1 MSTIK
6 DVARLA
12 NVGVGTVSRVIS
24 GKGPASADAVARVL
38 DAVSVLDF
46 KPSRSA
52 RALASKT
59 TGMLGVFVTE
69 FSGHFFGPILL
80 AVDRELRAVDRHM
93 VAATGCG
100 QGDARHLAHDG
111 IEFLLERECDGILMF
126 SNELYEDELLA
137 LHKRCPRLAVMNRTA
152 KGMERD
158 CFSVD
163 HVLAGRLAAR
173 ALLEMGHREIAVISG
188 RRTASDNEDRL
199 RGFDAELALHGLR
212 VNDAL
217 REDGDFS
224 FASGE
229 AAMQKLLAKGP
240 PFTAVFAC
248 NDLMAMAAIGA
259 LQQAGLRV
267 PREVSVIGYDDT
279 DFGAYMLPRMTTVC
293 IPTRDVASHATRHLI
308 NRCYGKSL
316 PVVRKF
322 EPSLVWRDSVGA
334 GPHSPL
340 RSRTGT

>member
-24 GKGPASADAVARVL
+24 GKGPASSDAVARVL
-38 DAVSVLDF
+38 AAVSELDF
-46 KPSRSA
+46 RPSRSA

-80 AVDRELRAVDRHM
+80 AVDSELRAVDRHM

-100 QGDARHLAHDG
+100 EGDPRHLAHDG
-111 IEFLLERECDGILMF
+111 IEFLIERECDGILMF
-126 SNELYEDELLA
+126 SNELYDEELLA
-137 LHKRCPRLAVMNRTA
+137 LHKRCPRLAVLNRTA
-152 KGMERD
+152 RGMERD
-158 CFSVD
+158 CFTVD

-173 ALLEMGHREIAVISG
+173 ALLENGHRDIAVISG
-188 RRTASDNEDRL
+188 RHTASDNEDRL
-199 RGFDAELALHGLR
+199 RGFDAELAQHGLR
-212 VNDAL
+212 VDAAL
-217 REDGDFS
+217 RESGDFS
-224 FASGE
+224 FASGDV
-229 AAMQKLLAKGP
+229 AMRQLLAKGL

-248 NDLMAMAAIGA
+248 NDLMAMGAIGA

-267 PREVSVIGYDDT
+267 PQEISVIGYDDT
-279 DFGAYMLPRMTTVC
+279 DFAAYMLPRLTTVR
-293 IPTRDVASHATRHLI
+293 IPTREVVINATRHLI

-316 PVVRKF
+316 SVVRKF
-322 EPSLVWRDSVGA
+322 APSLVWRDSVA
-334 GPHSPL
+334 RGPHAPL
-340 RSRTGT
+340 RPRSA

>member
-38 DAVSVLDF
+38 AAVSELGF
-46 KPSRSA
+46 RPSSSA

-93 VAATGCG
+93 VSATGCG
-100 QGDARHLAHDG
+100 EGDARHLAHDG
-111 IEFLLERECDGILMF
+111 IDFLIERECDGILMF
-126 SNELYEDELLA
+126 SNEIYDDELLA
-137 LHKRCPRLAVMNRTA
+137 LHARCPRLAVINRTA
-152 KGMERD
+152 RGMERD
-158 CFSVD
+158 CFTVD
-163 HVLAGRLAAR
+163 HVLAGRIAAR
-173 ALLEMGHREIAVISG
+173 ALLEHGHRDIAVISG

-199 RGFDAELALHGLR
+199 RGFDAELAEHGLH
-212 VNDAL
+212 VDPTL

-224 FASGE
+224 FASGDV
-229 AAMQKLLAKGP
+229 AMRKLLATGRR
-240 PFTAVFAC
+240 FTAVFAC
-248 NDLMAMAAIGA
+248 NDLMAMAAIA
-259 LQQAGLRV
+259 VLHQAGLRV
-267 PREVSVIGYDDT
+267 PQEMSVLGFDDT
-279 DFGAYMLPRMTTVC
+279 DFAAYMLPRLTTVC
-293 IPTRDVASHATRHLI
+293 IPTREVARNATRHLI

-316 PVVRKF
+316 SVVRKF
-322 EPSLVWRDSVGA
+322 LPTLVWRDSVA
-334 GPHSPL
+334 RGPHPPL
-340 RSRTGT
+340 HTRGP

>member
-38 DAVSVLDF
+38 AAVSELDF
-46 KPSRSA
+46 RPSSSA

-93 VAATGCG
+93 VSATGCG
-100 QGDARHLAHDG
+100 EGDARHLAHDG
-111 IEFLLERECDGILMF
+111 IDFLLERECDGILMF
-126 SNELYEDELLA
+126 SNELYDDELLA
-137 LHKRCPRLAVMNRTA
+137 LHARCPRLAVINRTA
-152 KGMERD
+152 RGMERD
-158 CFSVD
+158 CFTVD
-163 HVLAGRLAAR
+163 HVLAGRIAAR
-173 ALLEMGHREIAVISG
+173 ALLEHGHRDIAVISG

-199 RGFDAELALHGLR
+199 RGFDAELALHGLHI
-212 VNDAL
+212 DSAL

-224 FASGE
+224 FASGDV
-229 AAMQKLLAKGP
+229 AMRKLLATGRR
-240 PFTAVFAC
+240 FTAVFAC
-248 NDLMAMAAIGA
+248 NDLMAMAAIA
-259 LQQAGLRV
+259 VLHQAGLRV
-267 PREVSVIGYDDT
+267 PQEMSVLGFDDT
-279 DFGAYMLPRMTTVC
+279 DFAAYMLPRLTTIC
-293 IPTRDVASHATRHLI
+293 IPTREVARNATRHLI

-316 PVVRKF
+316 SVVRKF
-322 EPSLVWRDSVGA
+322 VPTLVWRDSVA
-334 GPHSPL
+334 RGPHPPLHPRSP
-340 RSRTGT
+340 

>member
-38 DAVSVLDF
+38 AAVSELDF
-46 KPSRSA
+46 RPSSSA

-93 VAATGCG
+93 VSATGCG
-100 QGDARHLAHDG
+100 EGDARYLAHDG
-111 IEFLLERECDGILMF
+111 IEFLIERECDGILMF
-126 SNELYEDELLA
+126 SNELYDDELLA
-137 LHKRCPRLAVMNRTA
+137 LHKRCPRLAVINRTA
-152 KGMERD
+152 RGMERD

-163 HVLAGRLAAR
+163 HVLAGRIAAR
-173 ALLEMGHREIAVISG
+173 ALLEQGHRDIAVISG

-199 RGFDAELALHGLR
+199 RGFDAELAEHGLR
-212 VNDAL
+212 VDTAM

-224 FASGE
+224 FASGDV
-229 AAMQKLLAKGP
+229 AMRKLLATGR

-248 NDLMAMAAIGA
+248 NDLMAMAAIGV
-259 LQQAGLRV
+259 LHQAGLRV
-267 PREVSVIGYDDT
+267 PQEMSVLGFDDT
-279 DFGAYMLPRMTTVC
+279 DFAAYMLPRLTTVC
-293 IPTRDVASHATRHLI
+293 IPTREVARNATRHLI

-316 PVVRKF
+316 SVVRKF
-322 EPSLVWRDSVGA
+322 VPTLVWRDSVA
-334 GPHSPL
+334 RGPHAPL
-340 RSRTGT
+340 RARGG

>member
-1 MSTIK
+1 MSTIR

-12 NVGVGTVSRVIS
+12 NVGVGTASRVIS
-24 GKGPASADAVARVL
+24 GKGPVSADAVARVL
-38 DAVSVLDF
+38 AAVSELDF
-46 KPSRSA
+46 RPSRSA
-52 RALASKT
+52 QALASKT

-126 SNELYEDELLA
+126 SNELYDDELVA
-137 LHKRCPRLAVMNRTA
+137 LHKRCPRLAVMNRA
-152 KGMERD
+152 ARGMERD

-173 ALLEMGHREIAVISG
+173 ALLENGHRDIAVISG
-188 RRTASDNEDRL
+188 RRSASDNEDRL
-199 RGFDAELALHGLR
+199 RGFDAELAGHGLR
-212 VNDAL
+212 VDAAL
-217 REDGDFS
+217 CEDGDFG

-229 AAMQKLLAKGP
+229 VAMRKLLASGKN
-240 PFTAVFAC
+240 FSAVFAC
-248 NDLMAMAAIGA
+248 NDLMATAAIGT

-267 PREVSVIGYDDT
+267 PHDVSVIGYDDT
-279 DFGAYMLPRMTTVC
+279 DFAAYMQPRLTTVC
-293 IPTRDVASHATRHLI
+293 IPTREVASNATRHLI

-316 PVVRKF
+316 SVVRKF
-322 EPSLVWRDSVGA
+322 APSLVWRDSVGS
-334 GPHSPL
+334 GPHPPL
-340 RSRTGT
+340 RPGRG